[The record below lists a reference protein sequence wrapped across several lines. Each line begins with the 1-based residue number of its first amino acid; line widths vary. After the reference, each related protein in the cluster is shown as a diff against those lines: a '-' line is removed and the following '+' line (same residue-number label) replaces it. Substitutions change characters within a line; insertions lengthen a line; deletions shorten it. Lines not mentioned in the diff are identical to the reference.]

1 MNMGTKMTV
10 EQIEDFMKEA
20 DPKGEGAIDIEE
32 LCQRLCPPK
41 KWNVNKLIL
50 VYKSTKIW
58 GFSFFQQN

>member
-1 MNMGTKMTV
+1 MMNMGTKMTV

-41 KWNVNKLIL
+41 K
-50 VYKSTKIW
+50 
-58 GFSFFQQN
+58 